1 MNDSMA
7 EYRRLIKLL
16 KARRCE
22 LGLTQ
27 IDLCSRMG
35 LTDNFVNR
43 WENLRSFPKGP
54 MLIHWAQELGFHLT
68 AGLPRPNYVP
78 FTDDERKEILRK
90 WKRGPEAAARKLE
103 SR

>member
-54 MLIHWAQELGFHLT
+54 MLIQWAQELGFRLT
-68 AGLPRPNYVP
+68 IMSQPNYMP
-78 FTDDERKEILRK
+78 PTGDERK
-90 WKRGPEAAARKLE
+90 AAFLKGLE
-103 SR
+103 GR